1 MKRRLPFPVLIWLAG
16 LVLGALVA
24 LRAHYTAD
32 MSAFLP
38 RSPTPAQQLLVDQ
51 LTEGVLSRLLL
62 VGIEGATPETRADL
76 SRALAKR
83 LTASSQFLSVQ
94 NGDPAALAVDR
105 ELLFN
110 NRYLLSRAVT
120 PQRFSVEGL
129 REAIGD
135 SIDLLGSPAGMM
147 LKKILPSDP
156 TGEIVELIG
165 SLDTSGGP
173 ASAHGVWVSKDG
185 QRALLMLQT
194 RASGSDTDAQEAAIA
209 QIQRDFAAVASA
221 QPDANVLVSGAAVF
235 AVKSR
240 AAIQSEAVRLSTT
253 GSLMV
258 VCLLLLIYR
267 SATAVVLGLVPVA
280 SGALAG
286 IAAVALGF
294 GTVHGLT
301 IGFGTTLIGEAV
313 DYSIY
318 YFVQSDSAE
327 RDGTAGNWMERFW
340 PTIRL
345 GVLTSV
351 IGFASLLFSGF
362 PGLAQLG
369 LYSIAGLVT
378 AAAITRFVLPHLRP
392 AGLAIRDIRPVG
404 VAVGGLWQHLTRLR
418 PLVAVLAVGAAA
430 VLITHHDRVWSSTL
444 SGLSPVSDADQALDQ
459 RLRGDLGAPDLRY
472 LVVLK
477 AADREAA
484 LAAAEKI
491 GARLD
496 ALVTA
501 GTLGGYDSPA
511 RFLPSRATQLAR
523 QQALPERTELARRLA
538 LALEGQP
545 LSAAKLTPF
554 LDAVE
559 AARQQPL
566 LTADSLRGATLA
578 LAVDSLL
585 LQRPSGWTVLMPLRA
600 PAGDRPVEPDA
611 VRAALADAGNNALFV
626 DIFSESSALYRAYL
640 DEAILL
646 SLAGCLAIILLMAI
660 ALRSPI
666 RLARVLLPLVVAEL
680 LVMAGL
686 ALAGERLT
694 LLHLVGMLLIVAVGS
709 NYALF
714 FDRPDDTL
722 TDEPRTLASV
732 LLANLAT
739 VIGFGILAISPVPVL
754 KAIGITV
761 GPGAVLALLLSAIL
775 ARPRH
780 TRPAA

>member
-1 MKRRLPFPVLIWLAG
+1 MTPRLHRHVLVWLIG
-16 LVLGALVA
+16 LALCATVA

-62 VGIEGATPETRADL
+62 VGIEGASPEARADL
-76 SRALAKR
+76 SRALARR
-83 LTASSQFLSVQ
+83 LDESGQFRSVQ

-105 ELLFN
+105 DLLFN

-120 PQRFSVEGL
+120 PEHFSVAGL
-129 REAIGD
+129 REAIGN

-147 LKKILPSDP
+147 LKKILPQDP

-165 SLDTSGGP
+165 SLDTGGGP
-173 ASAHGVWVSKDG
+173 ASAHGAWVSKDG
-185 QRALLMLQT
+185 QRAILMLQT
-194 RASGSDTDAQEAAIA
+194 RASGSDTDAQEVAIA
-209 QIQRDFAAVASA
+209 RIHSDFAAVAA
-221 QPDANVLVSGAAVF
+221 NQPDARVLVSGAAVF

-240 AAIQSEAVRLSTT
+240 AAIQSEAVRLSTA
-253 GSLMV
+253 GSVMV
-258 VCLLLLIYR
+258 ICLLLLIYR
-267 SATAVVLGLVPVA
+267 SPTAVVLGLIPVA

-318 YFVQSDSAE
+318 YFVQSDGAE
-327 RDGTAGNWMERFW
+327 RDGSPGNWMARFW

-351 IGFASLLFSGF
+351 MGFASLLFSGF

-392 AGLAIRDIRPVG
+392 AGLPIRDIRPVG
-404 VAVGGLWQHLTRLR
+404 VAVAGLWQHLTRLR
-418 PLVAVLAVGAAA
+418 PLIAVLAVAAIG
-430 VLITHHDRVWSSTL
+430 VLVTHHDRVWSATL

-459 RLRGDLGAPDLRY
+459 RLRADLGAPDLRY

-484 LAAAEKI
+484 LAAAEKV

-496 ALVTA
+496 GLVAA
-501 GTLGGYDSPA
+501 GTLGGYESPA
-511 RFLPSRATQLAR
+511 RFLPSTATQAAR
-523 QQALPERTELARRLA
+523 QHALPERAELARRLDAA
-538 LALEGQP
+538 LDGQP
-545 LSAAKLTPF
+545 LSASRLTPF
-554 LDAVE
+554 LDAVD
-559 AARQQPL
+559 AARRQPL
-566 LTADSLRGATLA
+566 LTPDSLRGSTLA

-585 LQRPSGWTVLMPLRA
+585 LQRPTGWTVLMPLRA
-600 PAGDRPVEPDA
+600 PAGDQPLDPAA
-611 VRAALADAGNNALFV
+611 VRAALEGAGNDALFV
-626 DIFSESSALYRAYL
+626 DIFGESSALYRAYL

-646 SLAGCLAIILLMAI
+646 SLAGSLAIVLLMA
-660 ALRSPI
+660 AVLRSPG
-666 RLARVLLPLVVAEL
+666 RLVRVLAPLLIAEL

-714 FDRPDDTL
+714 FDRPDANPAD
-722 TDEPRTLASV
+722 DPRTLASL

-761 GPGAVLALLLSAIL
+761 GPGAVLTLLLSAIL
-775 ARPRH
+775 ARRPP
-780 TRPAA
+780 TRVAS